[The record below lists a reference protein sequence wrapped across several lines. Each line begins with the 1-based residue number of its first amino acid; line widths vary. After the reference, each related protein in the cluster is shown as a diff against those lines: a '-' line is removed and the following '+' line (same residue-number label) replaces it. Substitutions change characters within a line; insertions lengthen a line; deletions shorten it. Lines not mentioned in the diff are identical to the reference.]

1 MMRLRLGALS
11 TAAHIFCD
19 SADVFF
25 FSTFFFRAVPL
36 DEKQTKKIEN
46 SSQYYVYAK
55 SGNRAVA
62 VMPSRTYY

>member
-1 MMRLRLGALS
+1 MKNKL
-11 TAAHIFCD
+11 
-19 SADVFF
+19 
-25 FSTFFFRAVPL
+25 
-36 DEKQTKKIEN
+36 KKIEN